1 MFDYYCCYYH
11 SYHCCHNEMININN
25 NIICDNLRPPAKHF
39 SQGLRCHPEDLREE
53 VQGGQNLLAK
63 GFLRCE
69 NHNAIETAMLRKWGG
84 QMGLI
89 WDWCGVSMGLTWD
102 WYVFFFMGFSC
113 IKPRINWWY
122 KWWLNGSLMEHNGT
136 LLTVWQSDV

>member
-1 MFDYYCCYYH
+1 
-11 SYHCCHNEMININN
+11 MININN

-69 NHNAIETAMLRKWGG
+69 NHRNCYATKMGRTNGIDMGLMWSFYGID
-84 QMGLI
+84 MGLI
-89 WDWCGVSMGLTWD
+89 CFFSWDLAA
-102 WYVFFFMGFSC
+102 
-113 IKPRINWWY
+113 
-122 KWWLNGSLMEHNGT
+122 LNPGSIDGTNG
-136 LLTVWQSDV
+136 D